1 MNIRGRPFEAG
12 NKMGRG
18 RRPGSR
24 NKRTLFAEMMEGH
37 GEAIIKQCQILA
49 MKGDPTALKL
59 CIERLVAPCKSASS
73 RFRLPPLGTLSDLL
87 KAMPSIIQEVARG
100 RLSAQE
106 GEAIAS
112 MLDSQRRALETQEFD
127 ARLKAIEQN
136 MSGAPSPDKGR

>member
-1 MNIRGRPFEAG
+1 MRGRPFETG

-24 NKRTLFAEMMEGH
+24 NKRTLFAELMQGH

-59 CIERLVAPCKSASS
+59 CIERLVAPCKSSTS
-73 RFRLPPLGTLSDLL
+73 RFRLPPLLTVSDLV
-87 KAMPSIIQEVARG
+87 KALPRVMQEVARG

-106 GEAIAS
+106 GKAIAC
-112 MLDSQRRALETQEFD
+112 MLDSQRRALETEEFD
-127 ARLKAIEQN
+127 ARLRALEQN
-136 MSGAPSPDKGR
+136 STEAKSK

>member
-1 MNIRGRPFEAG
+1 MRGRPFEVG

-59 CIERLVAPCKSASS
+59 CIERLVPPCKSAGS
-73 RFRLPPLGTLSDLL
+73 RFRLPPLLTLSDLV
-87 KAMPSIIQEVARG
+87 KALPRILQEVARG

-112 MLDSQRRALETQEFD
+112 MLDSHRRAIETEEFD
-127 ARLKAIEQN
+127 ARLKAVEQ
-136 MSGAPSPDKGR
+136 DKEEAKSK

>member
-1 MNIRGRPFEAG
+1 MRGRPFETG

-24 NKRTLFAEMMEGH
+24 NKRTLFAELMQGH

-59 CIERLVAPCKSASS
+59 CIERLVAPCKSSTS
-73 RFRLPPLGTLSDLL
+73 RFRLPPLLTVSDLV
-87 KAMPSIIQEVARG
+87 KALPRVMQEVAQG

-112 MLDSQRRALETQEFD
+112 MLDSQRRALETEEFD

-136 MSGAPSPDKGR
+136 IGPSPDKGL

>member
-1 MNIRGRPFEAG
+1 MRGRPFEAG

-24 NKRTLFAEMMEGH
+24 NKRTLFAGMMEGH

-49 MKGDPTALKL
+49 MKGDPMALKL
-59 CIERLVAPCKSASS
+59 CIERLVPPCKSSS
-73 RFRLPPLGTLSDLL
+73 NRFRLPPLLTVSDLV
-87 KAMPSIIQEVARG
+87 KALPRILQEVARG

-112 MLDSQRRALETQEFD
+112 MLDSQRHAIETEEFD
-127 ARLKAIEQN
+127 ARLKAVEQ
-136 MSGAPSPDKGR
+136 DKAEANSK

>member
-1 MNIRGRPFEAG
+1 MRGRPFETG

-24 NKRTLFAEMMEGH
+24 NKRTLFAELMAGP

-59 CIERLVAPCKSASS
+59 CVERLVPLCKSANS
-73 RFRLPPLGTLSDLL
+73 RFRLPPLLTVSDLV
-87 KAMPSIIQEVARG
+87 KALPRIMQEVARG
-100 RLSAQE
+100 RLSALE

-112 MLDSQRRALETQEFD
+112 MLESQRHAIETEEFD
-127 ARLKAIEQN
+127 ARLKAIEQTSTEAN
-136 MSGAPSPDKGR
+136 PNRGL

>member
-1 MNIRGRPFEAG
+1 MRGRPFEAG

-37 GEAIIKQCQILA
+37 GEAIIKQCQLLA
-49 MKGDPTALKL
+49 MKGDRTALKL
-59 CIERLVAPCKSASS
+59 CIERLVAPCKSANS
-73 RFRLPPLGTLSDLL
+73 RFRLPPLLTVSDLV
-87 KAMPSIIQEVARG
+87 KALPRIMQEVARG

-112 MLDSQRRALETQEFD
+112 MLDSQRHAIETEEFD
-127 ARLKAIEQN
+127 ARLKAIEQDRTEAK
-136 MSGAPSPDKGR
+136 SI

>member
-1 MNIRGRPFEAG
+1 MRGRPFEAG
-12 NKMGRG
+12 NKMGKG

-24 NKRTLFAEMMEGH
+24 NKGTRFAEMMEGH

-59 CIERLVAPCKSASS
+59 CVERLVPLCKSSGS
-73 RFRLPPLGTLSDLL
+73 RFRLPPLLTVSDLV
-87 KAMPSIIQEVARG
+87 KALPRILQEVARG

-112 MLDSQRRALETQEFD
+112 MLDSQRHAIETEEFD
-127 ARLKAIEQN
+127 ARLKAIEQDRAEAK
-136 MSGAPSPDKGR
+136 SI

>member
-1 MNIRGRPFEAG
+1 MRGRPFEAG

-24 NKRTLFAEMMEGH
+24 NKRTRFAEMMEDH

-49 MKGDPTALKL
+49 LQNDPTALKL
-59 CIERLVAPCKSASS
+59 CIERLVAPGKSSSS
-73 RFRLPPLGTLSDLL
+73 RFRLPPLGTMSELVEALPRI
-87 KAMPSIIQEVARG
+87 MQEVARG

-112 MLDSQRRALETQEFD
+112 MLDSQRHAIETEEFD
-127 ARLKAIEQN
+127 ARLKAVEQHRAEAK
-136 MSGAPSPDKGR
+136 SI